1 MANSFGKFS
10 HLCLSKAKLFL
21 RPETLSKHV
30 VNYSPSRKGKPFIEG
45 EAEIG
50 GSTRK
55 ASVGIVGS
63 SLGNM
68 NQVVGIPKAGLSDY

>member
-1 MANSFGKFS
+1 M
-10 HLCLSKAKLFL
+10 
-21 RPETLSKHV
+21 

-68 NQVVGIPKAGLSDY
+68 NKVVGIPKAGLKE

>member
-1 MANSFGKFS
+1 MCAPVITNYRKF
-10 HLCLSKAKLFL
+10 

-30 VNYSPSRKGKPFIEG
+30 VNYSPNRKGKPFIEG

-63 SLGNM
+63 SLGSM
-68 NQVVGIPKAGLSDY
+68 NQVVGIPKLRFKSNFMSNKL

>member
-1 MANSFGKFS
+1 MVNSFGKFS
-10 HLCLSKAKLFL
+10 HLCLSKAIPLF

-68 NQVVGIPKAGLSDY
+68 NQVVGIPKAGLQDY

>member
-1 MANSFGKFS
+1 M
-10 HLCLSKAKLFL
+10 
-21 RPETLSKHV
+21 

-68 NQVVGIPKAGLSDY
+68 NQVVGIPKAGLSDTGNSTEPPGSTRTVLAQTGSGAWIPGW